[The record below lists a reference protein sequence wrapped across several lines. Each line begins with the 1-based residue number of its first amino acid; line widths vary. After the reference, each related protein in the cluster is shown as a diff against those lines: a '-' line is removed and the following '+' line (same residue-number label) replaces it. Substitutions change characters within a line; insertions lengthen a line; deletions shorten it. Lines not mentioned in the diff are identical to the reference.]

1 MAQWYET
8 TWGNVLNT
16 REEITE
22 LLAGAE
28 LTAVQETALSR
39 FYIVVAKPT
48 APATSGRPD
57 ARSAR
62 RTMPGP
68 PEPRPST
75 PERL

>member
-22 LLAGAE
+22 LLAGAG
-28 LTAVQETALSR
+28 LTAMQETALSR

-48 APATSGRPD
+48 APATSGGQR
-57 ARSAR
+57 
-62 RTMPGP
+62 
-68 PEPRPST
+68 
-75 PERL
+75 